1 MALPVSSASP
11 ADHANMYQQIPEDG
25 TIVDHAIIEDSSIW
39 RFTDFGQVGERSR
52 DGSPHSTDEVI
63 NAATHLAA
71 TMMSVLGTVLLISAA
86 SAQAA
91 PWKIVSFSVYGLSL
105 IFLFA
110 CSTLHHSI
118 VSTPEVENLFRMLDY
133 LAIYPLIA
141 GTFTPLCLV
150 FYHNSTIGWSFCVV
164 VWTLA
169 IGGMAMTVSLHAKI
183 PKWMS
188 MTMYVTLGWLGAFMA
203 YWLLAVLGWGGF
215 GLFFLGGV
223 FFTVGGYVYSTEQPN
238 PVPGKFG
245 FHEIWHI
252 FVVLGAATHWLLMYC
267 YVLPWK
273 NPANRV

>member
-1 MALPVSSASP
+1 
-11 ADHANMYQQIPEDG
+11 
-25 TIVDHAIIEDSSIW
+25 
-39 RFTDFGQVGERSR
+39 
-52 DGSPHSTDEVI
+52 
-63 NAATHLAA
+63 
-71 TMMSVLGTVLLISAA
+71 
-86 SAQAA
+86 
-91 PWKIVSFSVYGLSL
+91 
-105 IFLFA
+105 
-110 CSTLHHSI
+110 
-118 VSTPEVENLFRMLDY
+118 
-133 LAIYPLIA
+133 
-141 GTFTPLCLV
+141 
-150 FYHNSTIGWSFCVV
+150 
-164 VWTLA
+164 
-169 IGGMAMTVSLHAKI
+169 MAMTVSLHAKI